1 MKREAKGSGPTLK
14 PVLSAR
20 PGLQGPSPATR
31 AFVLWSF
38 LGFQAMDALTTHVG
52 LQLHHQELNRL
63 MAPLMALHGELAAYA
78 VKGVAIAILLAVL
91 MLLKSRP
98 YVWRAFRIAAWVGAI
113 AVVANVTQLIS

>member
-1 MKREAKGSGPTLK
+1 
-14 PVLSAR
+14 
-20 PGLQGPSPATR
+20 
-31 AFVLWSF
+31 
-38 LGFQAMDALTTHVG
+38 MDAFTTHVG

-63 MAPLMALHGELAAYA
+63 MAPLMAFHGELAAYA

-113 AVVANVTQLIS
+113 AVVANVAQLIG